1 MNTRITMITPTSSFC
16 FNKKPTPTQLQIH
29 AYTPSCMYTTH
40 SLQHAQKRYIR
51 HAPRYKIENRIECL
65 HTQMVLRRA
74 GRATGTTNQEEQ
86 VCCNNNVINIAPAS
100 LWCQIKTIIRNNRKE
115 KEDKIKLMRY
125 KLYNTVGLV
134 VFINLKVA
142 KHTAR
147 YKCI

>member
-1 MNTRITMITPTSSFC
+1 MSTPTSSFC

-40 SLQHAQKRYIR
+40 SLHTHKSGILDMHQDIKL
-51 HAPRYKIENRIECL
+51 RIESAFK
-65 HTQMVLRRA
+65 RRWYCVSRQNNPC
-74 GRATGTTNQEEQ
+74 GYRATGTTNQEEQ
-86 VCCNNNVINIAPAS
+86 VCCNNNVINNAPAS
-100 LWCQIKTIIRNNRKE
+100 LWCQIKTIIRNYRKK
-115 KEDKIKLMRY
+115 KEDKIKAVQYCMYCRY
-125 KLYNTVGLV
+125 FGLV